1 MPGSAPITY
10 QVTTVVP
17 ETSYGPTATPVPGK
31 RVTFSTSIGYE
42 GSIFVADSIFGD
54 TAAWR
59 SIIEA
64 EVKKVAAA
72 QQMSGTISG

>member
-1 MPGSAPITY
+1 MAGQVGISY
-10 QVTTVVP
+10 QVTTVTP
-17 ETSYGPTATPVPGK
+17 DTQYSPTSSPIPGK
-31 RVTFSTSIGYE
+31 QVAFSTSIGYS

-64 EVKKVAAA
+64 EVRKVAAA
-72 QQMSGTISG
+72 QQMTGTVSG